1 MISVCIATYN
11 GEKYIKEQIT
21 SILSQLDNKDEI
33 IVSDDGSTDNTINII
48 KSLHKNNIHIIY
60 NNHEHGYTPNFENA
74 IYHAQGEYIFLS
86 DQDDIWE
93 KNKVIT
99 CMRYLKNY
107 DFVVSDAKIINS
119 NGKIIKESFCNER
132 KSKFGLINNLIRF
145 SFLGCCIAFKRTILK
160 KALPFPHNHKLCTH
174 DNWLTLVSLMYY
186 KGAFINE
193 ALIKYR
199 RHQDNTSSGGFKNS
213 TSLFFKIKYR
223 LYLCL
228 KLIMIFF
235 R

>member
-21 SILSQLDNKDEI
+21 SILSQIGNKDEI

-60 NNHEHGYTPNFENA
+60 NRHEHGYTPNFENA
-74 IYHAQGEYIFLS
+74 LSQAKGKYIFLS

-93 KNKVIT
+93 NDKVIT
-99 CMRYLKNY
+99 CLRYLKKY

-119 NGKIIKESFCNER
+119 NGKIIKESFCKER

-160 KALPFPHNHKLCTH
+160 KAIPFPHNHKLCTH

-186 KGAFINE
+186 KGAFINK

-213 TSLFFKIKYR
+213 TSIFFKIKYR
-223 LYLCL
+223 LYICL
-228 KLIMIFF
+228 KLILILF